1 MSYLS
6 LNGLPVFLDLHLA
19 AGLALVFLAVLRLW
33 GNLRRRHW
41 CTLTQKDS
49 LDIALFSFA
58 GAQAWTDSSLDRLM
72 DALEQHAPACRIVVC
87 DAYTAWP
94 AKPLWPELSC
104 YASIVGPKSALLMA
118 HSALP
123 QVLGSK
129 LLSPGPIVLIGHPAS
144 RPALIQIA
152 IAQWSALGYNEN
164 LDTQRPSS

>member
-1 MSYLS
+1 
-6 LNGLPVFLDLHLA
+6 
-19 AGLALVFLAVLRLW
+19 
-33 GNLRRRHW
+33 
-41 CTLTQKDS
+41 
-49 LDIALFSFA
+49 
-58 GAQAWTDSSLDRLM
+58 M

-129 LLSPGPIVLIGHPAS
+129 LLGTGPIMSIGNAAS